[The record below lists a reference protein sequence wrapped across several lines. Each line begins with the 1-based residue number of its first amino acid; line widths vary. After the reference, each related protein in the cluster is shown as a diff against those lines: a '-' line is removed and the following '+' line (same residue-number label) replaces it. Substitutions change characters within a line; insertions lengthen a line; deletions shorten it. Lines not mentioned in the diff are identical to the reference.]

1 MKGNN
6 MSKLQQMIAIVLF
19 LHPRDVTRGMDAL
32 AEHGFDCEILH
43 DAIDD
48 YGPTVFCTATLVTE
62 LDIDEFQHLVESIVW
77 SRGGDI
83 VAWGESETFGDP
95 MAYLCSST
103 PPMSRY
109 S

>member
-19 LHPRDVTRGMDAL
+19 LHPRHVTRGMDAL

-83 VAWGESETFGDP
+83 ITWGESETFGDP
-95 MAYLCSST
+95 MAWG
-103 PPMSRY
+103 SR
-109 S
+109 SGSLAH

>member
-62 LDIDEFQHLVESIVW
+62 LDIDEFPDLVESIVW

-83 VAWGESETFGDP
+83 VTWGESETFGDP
-95 MAYLCSST
+95 MAWG
-103 PPMSRY
+103 SR
-109 S
+109 SGSLAH

>member
-62 LDIDEFQHLVESIVW
+62 RRLFRTTTEGRALCTEIVGAGF
-77 SRGGDI
+77 SVPD
-83 VAWGESETFGDP
+83 V
-95 MAYLCSST
+95 
-103 PPMSRY
+103 
-109 S
+109 

>member
-62 LDIDEFQHLVESIVW
+62 LDIDEFPHLVESIVW
-77 SRGGDI
+77 SRGGAI
-83 VAWGESETFGDP
+83 VSWGESETFDP
-95 MAYLCSST
+95 IAELCSST